1 LNLII
6 ENAKYMPF
14 SYRPTLEDDCMD
26 DEQEI
31 ETRLDM
37 EDENEDGEEEWTV
50 HEDGEEER
58 ERKQNRIV

>member
-1 LNLII
+1 
-6 ENAKYMPF
+6 MPF

-37 EDENEDGEEEWTV
+37 EDENEDGEEE
-50 HEDGEEER
+50 
-58 ERKQNRIV
+58 

>member
-1 LNLII
+1 MII

-14 SYRPTLEDDCMD
+14 SYRPTLEDDSMD

-37 EDENEDGEEEWTV
+37 EEENEVGEEE
-50 HEDGEEER
+50 
-58 ERKQNRIV
+58 